1 LTLKDE
7 DNCLRVAA
15 GVPVVFQLAADMS
28 GMGFIENSKALRML
42 SVRTN
47 THMLLA
53 AQDRWVEGF

>member
-28 GMGFIENSKALRML
+28 GMGFIENSKAFRML